1 MKMLSQID
9 AEKIHNR
16 SIDITIYANDSDH
29 MIVYGEL
36 KDNRLIPTYSLSMER
51 REPVT
56 VHGMRIAMKVELK
69 SLTIVEIEV
78 ETPQI
83 PHQECGPVKKSL
95 ETIVGLRLKPGFSH
109 QVRKRIGGPK
119 GCIHLTTLL
128 LAMAPAALQGY
139 WTHNDRNPEKRK
151 LTREQ
156 MDHYL
161 VDTCYVWRREGPWLK
176 QLTSRIGIVETE
188 AVKPS

>member
-9 AEKIHNR
+9 SEKIHTR
-16 SIDITIYANDSDH
+16 QIDITIYTHDSDH
-29 MIVYGEL
+29 LIVYGEL

-56 VHGMRIAMKVELK
+56 VHGMRIAIKVELK
-69 SLTIVEIEV
+69 SLTIVELEV

-83 PHQECGPVKKSL
+83 PHKECDPVKKSL
-95 ETIVGLRLKPGFSH
+95 DTIVGLQLKPGFSH
-109 QVRKRIGGPK
+109 KVRQRVGGPK

-176 QLTSRIGIVETE
+176 ELTSKNNIVESEE
-188 AVKPS
+188 AESS

>member
-1 MKMLSQID
+1 MLAQTD

-16 SIDITIYANDSDH
+16 QIVITIYTCNSDH
-29 MIVYGEL
+29 LIVYGEL
-36 KDNRLIPTYSLSMER
+36 KDNRLVPTYSLSMER
-51 REPVT
+51 REPTT
-56 VHGMRIAMKVELK
+56 VHGMRIAMKVALK
-69 SLTIVEIEV
+69 SLAIVEIET
-78 ETPQI
+78 ETPNI
-83 PHQECGPVKKSL
+83 PHEECSPVKNSL
-95 ETIVGLRLKPGFSH
+95 EKIVGLQLKSGFSH
-109 QVRKRIGGPK
+109 KVRQRIGGPK

-176 QLTSRIGIVETE
+176 ELASKNRIAQLEE
-188 AVKPS
+188 AEPS